1 MTTLLLVRHGD
12 NDYLNKN
19 RMPGR
24 LPGIH
29 LNERGRQQAEE
40 LASALAGTPLAA
52 IYASPLERAVETAEP
67 LARAKSLEIQIVP
80 ALVDTDVGKWQG
92 RSWKALRRMPAWKA
106 IQETPSR
113 FRFPDGESFPE
124 CQTRIVAALEQI
136 AAAHKANETVVVVFH
151 ADPIKLAVAHFL
163 GMPLDH
169 FQRLAVETGSV
180 TALQLGKSGRRLLG
194 FNCRPSSLAAP

>member
-29 LNERGRQQAEE
+29 LNERGRQQAED

-67 LARAKSLEIQIVP
+67 LARAKDLEIQIVP
-80 ALVDTDVGKWQG
+80 ALTDTDVGEWQG
-92 RSWKALRRMPAWKA
+92 RSWKGLRRLPVWKT
-106 IQETPSR
+106 IQETPSC
-113 FRFPDGESFPE
+113 FRFPGGESFLE

-151 ADPIKLAVAHFL
+151 ADPIKLAVAHML

-180 TALQLGKSGRRLLG
+180 TALKLDKKGARLLRL
-194 FNCRPSSLAAP
+194 NCTPSAFAAP